1 MDAVLGH
8 RARIRRRPRSTVLIR
23 MPLPSVDLRPLRD
36 SRDFRLL
43 WLGQI
48 VSMVGRQITVVAVP
62 YQIFQTT
69 HSALAVGMLGLVQV
83 VPLIV
88 FSLAGGALADRV
100 DRRRL
105 LLLTNT
111 LLAGC
116 SGLFLGGAVAGN
128 PPLAFLYAVA
138 ATGAAVSAFDQPARA
153 ATIPRMVRPDQ
164 LAAALALNF
173 GLFMTTLVAGPAVG
187 GLVIARLG
195 LAAAYLVDVVT
206 FAAAIA
212 AVALISPQP
221 PTGARR
227 ESPLQAIRSGL
238 SYARRQPVVL
248 AGFAI
253 DLDAMVF
260 GMPRALFPVLAAT
273 TFHTGP
279 GGLGLLYAAP
289 GAGAVVAAALSTGWV
304 GRVHAQG
311 QVVVVSVAVWG
322 AAILGFGLTASL
334 PLALALLA
342 MAGAADSVSA
352 VCRTTMLQTV
362 TVDEYR
368 GRMSATYSMV
378 VVGGPYIGDVEAG
391 AVAQGFGARAS
402 VVSGG
407 VLCVL
412 GAGLVAATLPVLW
425 RYRAPTTAG
434 VSAASVD
441 ASRPEAGGAAG

>member
-1 MDAVLGH
+1 
-8 RARIRRRPRSTVLIR
+8 
-23 MPLPSVDLRPLRD
+23 
-36 SRDFRLL
+36 L

-206 FAAAIA
+206 FAAA
-212 AVALISPQP
+212 
-221 PTGARR
+221 
-227 ESPLQAIRSGL
+227 
-238 SYARRQPVVL
+238 
-248 AGFAI
+248 
-253 DLDAMVF
+253 
-260 GMPRALFPVLAAT
+260 
-273 TFHTGP
+273 
-279 GGLGLLYAAP
+279 
-289 GAGAVVAAALSTGWV
+289 LSTGWV

-378 VVGGPYIGDVEAG
+378 
-391 AVAQGFGARAS
+391 
-402 VVSGG
+402 
-407 VLCVL
+407 
-412 GAGLVAATLPVLW
+412 
-425 RYRAPTTAG
+425 
-434 VSAASVD
+434 
-441 ASRPEAGGAAG
+441 